1 VVGGYHNHK
10 KKKTPLP
17 IMSEETRRLL
27 DGSCSRSS
35 LPNPL
40 PSSPPGTTPAED
52 EEVASSRLVQ
62 NKKAGSSGKKKQPQT
77 KSTTAA
83 ATTTRPPLL
92 SCLVYALVNVVIAV
106 PGLFGYAAVI
116 FKAPVFHPYRNQL
129 AKIVISSSLVHQL
142 GFTLF
147 SSLPF
152 AIGTVQDA
160 GLVFLSAMSST
171 IADRMMMAAAQ
182 EKDDVTT
189 NDAAILSTTL
199 VLLSLGTAVL
209 GLVLMALGKFQ
220 LANAVSF
227 LPFGTC
233 ENNNK
238 KYIGSREFRGHC
250 TFYILTMANILC
262 VQVPSAVIW
271 PILVGSVS
279 RPVPLWPFPLH
290 SIP

>member
-1 VVGGYHNHK
+1 VVAGVYHNLK
-10 KKKTPLP
+10 KKKTPPP

-27 DGSCSRSS
+27 DGSGSRSS
-35 LPNPL
+35 LPIL
-40 PSSPPGTTPAED
+40 RPSPQSTTTAED
-52 EEVASSRLVQ
+52 EEAASSSRRVQ
-62 NKKAGSSGKKKQPQT
+62 NKAGSSGKKKKEPPT
-77 KSTTAA
+77 KSTAAA
-83 ATTTRPPLL
+83 ATATTRPPLL

-129 AKIVISSSLVHQL
+129 AKLVISSSLVHQL

-171 IADRMMMAAAQ
+171 IADRMMMAAQ
-182 EKDDVTT
+182 EKDVT
-189 NDAAILSTTL
+189 DAAILSTTL

-233 ENNNK
+233 E
-238 KYIGSREFRGHC
+238 
-250 TFYILTMANILC
+250 TTTTNIL
-262 VQVPSAVIW
+262 A
-271 PILVGSVS
+271 
-279 RPVPLWPFPLH
+279 R
-290 SIP
+290 

>member
-1 VVGGYHNHK
+1 VVVGVYCSLK
-10 KKKTPLP
+10 TKKTPLP

-27 DGSCSRSS
+27 DGSCSS
-35 LPNPL
+35 LPTGFLRPSPL
-40 PSSPPGTTPAED
+40 YSTTAED
-52 EEVASSRLVQ
+52 EEAASSRRVQ
-62 NKKAGSSGKKKQPQT
+62 NKKAGSNGKKNQLSPT
-77 KSTTAA
+77 KSTAA
-83 ATTTRPPLL
+83 AAATTRPPLL

-129 AKIVISSSLVHQL
+129 AKLVISSSLVHQL

-171 IADRMMMAAAQ
+171 IADRMMTQ
-182 EKDDVTT
+182 EKDVT
-189 NDAAILSTTL
+189 DAAILSTTL

-233 ENNNK
+233 ET
-238 KYIGSREFRGHC
+238 HC
-250 TFYILTMANILC
+250 AESL
-262 VQVPSAVIW
+262 VQ
-271 PILVGSVS
+271 
-279 RPVPLWPFPLH
+279 
-290 SIP
+290 